1 MNTLVAYSDGWNSL
15 VRPTLND
22 FQKEESRMNVHG
34 KGEVSINSSLRQL
47 VPAEISGSTYYR
59 AAARTVLIGI
69 AVAMLA
75 LPALGS
81 IRKPPKPPAPTT
93 PSTPGNFHATA
104 TTTSSV
110 TLAWN
115 ASTNGS
121 GGALGYTITNDTT
134 GFVNNVGNVT
144 STVWNIGVQAG
155 GTYSFHIQA
164 YSGDYGD
171 VSANSPEITV
181 TLQGTPLPTPVK
193 PAPPVITKTSV
204 TSNTITVEWTEANP
218 ANEINSYAVLVNGIE
233 DGGSNATTTTAMAT
247 GLLPNY
253 TYSVA
258 VEAWSLNG
266 TTGSLTTIGAP
277 VTVTTGPATT
287 SPAPPSVLTAPTD
300 LNGGGDGGGEA
311 IVSWNP
317 SVSANEPQQDIQYV
331 FYEAGVLDSYDGT
344 VGDTT
349 DVYIFPRGATDPVP
363 VFVVAVDNLGNV
375 SAPSNVIE
383 LTSF

>member
-1 MNTLVAYSDGWNSL
+1 MAETPLSGL
-15 VRPTLND
+15 RRTI
-22 FQKEESRMNVHG
+22 FKKEESRMNACG
-34 KGEVSINSSLRQL
+34 KREVSTKPSLEQL
-47 VPAEISGSTYYR
+47 VPANISKSR
-59 AAARTVLIGI
+59 HNSAAARAVLLGI
-69 AVAMLA
+69 AVAMLS
-75 LPALGS
+75 LPALGNS
-81 IRKPPKPPAPTT
+81 RKEPPPPKT

-121 GGALGYTITNDTT
+121 GGALGYNITNDTT
-134 GFVNNVGNVT
+134 GFSNNVGNVT
-144 STVWNIGVQAG
+144 SAVWNIGVQAG

-218 ANEINSYAVLVNGIE
+218 SNEINSYAVLVNGIE

-266 TTGSLTTIGAP
+266 TTGSLTTTGAP

-344 VGDTT
+344 VGDTS